1 MVQAILDL
9 TDRALSR
16 LLREETAEAYCA
28 CPAGSSVYCSGDTL
42 VTKFCCSW
50 NCAVAPSCTYTYVYG
65 GC

>member
-1 MVQAILDL
+1 MVQAILEM

-16 LLREETAEAYCA
+16 VLRKETAEAYCA
-28 CPAGSSVYCSGDTL
+28 CPAGSSTYCVGDTL

-65 GC
+65 AC